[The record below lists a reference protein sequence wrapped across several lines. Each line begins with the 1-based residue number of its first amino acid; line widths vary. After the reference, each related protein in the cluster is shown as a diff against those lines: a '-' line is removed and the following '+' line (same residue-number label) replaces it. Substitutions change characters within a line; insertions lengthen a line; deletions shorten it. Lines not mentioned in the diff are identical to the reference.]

1 MIGDNKVNIS
11 RKGKRMMKVE
21 MYDKVLLK
29 NGCTAYIVDAYGDS
43 GDYEADIDMPD
54 GIIKTDTINI
64 FDIEKII

>member
-1 MIGDNKVNIS
+1 
-11 RKGKRMMKVE
+11 MMKVE

-64 FDIEKII
+64 FDIGKII